1 MSSTIRLLTG
11 PVGAT
16 RAPAR
21 AAFARVLADRL
32 EALVEVRTTPTYGDL
47 LEMVLDRETDL
58 AWLPPAV
65 LVRAMDEPTTHLV
78 ASGVRHHRAHFRG
91 ALFCR
96 ADAPYENATDLSGAR
111 VAWVDRNSCAGFLFP
126 RLSLAQLELDADSL
140 FAEQRFLADHV
151 AVGRAVEGGELDV
164 GATFVQH
171 ESDAIDAPIVNA
183 GWELTGARE
192 RMRPLLVSEPIPADA
207 IVATDACGS
216 ELRSRFA
223 VALLHLHESK
233 DGAAVLRELFGV
245 ERFEPTSLDR
255 YEAVREA
262 MRVTA

>member
-47 LEMVLDRETDL
+47 LELVLDGETDI
-58 AWLPPAV
+58 AWVPPAV

-78 ASGVRHHRAHFRG
+78 ASGVRHQRAHFRG

-96 ADAPYENATDLSGAR
+96 ADAPYQNATDLSGAR

-126 RLSLAQLELDADSL
+126 RLALAQLELDADTL

-171 ESDAIDAPIVNA
+171 ESDASDAPIVNA

-192 RMRPLLVSEPIPADA
+192 RMRPLLVSEPIPSDA

-233 DGAAVLRELFGV
+233 DGAAVLRELFAV